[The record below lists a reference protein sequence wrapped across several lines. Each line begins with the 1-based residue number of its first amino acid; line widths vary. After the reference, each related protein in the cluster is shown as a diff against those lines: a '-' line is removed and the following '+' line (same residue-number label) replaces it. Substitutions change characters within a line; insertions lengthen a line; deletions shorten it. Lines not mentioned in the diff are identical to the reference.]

1 MNTMERQRLFVA
13 IDLPAAVK
21 TPLARLRINLDGVRP
36 VPAEQLH
43 LTLRFIGDVDTPTL
57 ELVKSS
63 LAEIHAEP
71 FSLAVSGLGHFPPS
85 RFPRVLWVGVEPVPL
100 LLQLQHKVELAVRSA
115 GIAVEE
121 RPFSPHITIARLKE
135 VHLEQV
141 RRFELQHQDFIAGTL
156 MAENFHL
163 YASRLSPAGATH
175 TRLQS
180 YTI

>member
-13 IDLPAAVK
+13 IDLPTAVK
-21 TPLARLRINLDGVRP
+21 TPLTRLKLNLDGVRP

-57 ELVKSS
+57 ELVKNA

-71 FSLAVSGLGHFPPS
+71 FKLAVNSIGHFPPS
-85 RFPRVLWVGVEPVPL
+85 RFPRVLWVGVEPVPE

-115 GIAVEE
+115 GIAAEE

-141 RRFELQHQDFIAGTL
+141 RRFELQQQDFSAGFF

-180 YTI
+180 YTF